1 MKPKS
6 IFAELQAEEST
17 GFLFWQITNLWQKRI
32 RENLLVLDLTHV
44 QFVLLAS
51 LAWFEETAQKATQV
65 RLAEHAKTDVM
76 MTSKVLRSLESKKLL
91 TRQPDPEDSRA
102 NCLFLTPEGKE
113 LVGKAVHIVES
124 TDKLFFSILK
134 DEKNFR
140 SSLLD
145 LRQQNA

>member
-6 IFAELQAEEST
+6 IFTESQADEST

-32 RENLLVLDLTHV
+32 RENLSILDLTHV

-51 LAWFEETAQKATQV
+51 LAWFEETSQKATQV

-91 TRQPDPEDSRA
+91 VRQPDPEDSRA
-102 NCLFLTPEGKE
+102 NCLFLTTEGKE
-113 LVGKAVHIVES
+113 LVGKAVHIVEN
-124 TDKLFFSILK
+124 TDKLFFSILR

-145 LRQQNA
+145 LRRQNA

>member
-6 IFAELQAEEST
+6 IFSELQAEEST

-51 LAWFEETAQKATQV
+51 LAWFEETVQKATQV

-91 TRQPDPEDSRA
+91 TRKPDPEDSRA
-102 NCLFLTPEGKE
+102 NCLLLTPEGKE
-113 LVGKAVHIVES
+113 LVEKAVHIVES